1 MLHLVYL
8 LFLSQ
13 RGALTASAEGRVSA
27 FPTQRNASGL
37 ILGRLNRQIP
47 HTD

>member
-1 MLHLVYL
+1 MLHLDSL

-13 RGALTASAEGRVSA
+13 RGALTVSAEGRVVL